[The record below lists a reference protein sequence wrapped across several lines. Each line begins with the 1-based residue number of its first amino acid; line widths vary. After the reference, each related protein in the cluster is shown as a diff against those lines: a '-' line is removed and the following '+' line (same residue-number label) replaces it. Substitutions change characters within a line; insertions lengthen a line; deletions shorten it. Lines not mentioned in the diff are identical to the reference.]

1 MSLLD
6 RSIWQGKAY
15 SGGWKEPGGG
25 RAAVIEPA
33 TGAELASVGIA
44 TPADIAAATTAA
56 AAAQPT
62 WAALPY
68 TQRAAILRKAGEI

>member
-6 RSIWQGKAY
+6 RSIWLGKAY

-44 TPADIAAATTAA
+44 TPADIAAATAA
-56 AAAQPT
+56 AAGCPASVGG
-62 WAALPY
+62 AAVHPARGDL
-68 TQRAAILRKAGEI
+68 A